1 MQMKTHDP
9 SAIFAP
15 VGPYTHGL
23 EVVDARRLLFI
34 TGTMGLDKN
43 GRAPEGIEAQCAQA
57 WRNIGTILEDTGMS
71 MRNLVKVTCYLAD
84 RSYRE
89 ANMKARAAAL
99 GDHRVATAV
108 VVAGLLEDDWLVEIE
123 AVAAA

>member
-9 SAIFAP
+9 SAVFAP
-15 VGPYTHGL
+15 VGPYAHGL
-23 EVVDARRLLFI
+23 ETVEAKRLLFI
-34 TGTMGLDKN
+34 SGTMGLGKDGK
-43 GRAPEGIEAQCAQA
+43 APDGIEAQCALA
-57 WRNIGTILEDTGMS
+57 WRDIGAILESAGMNVL
-71 MRNLVKVTCYLAD
+71 NLVKVTCYLVD

-89 ANMKARAAAL
+89 ANMKARASAL

-108 VVAGLLEDDWLVEIE
+108 IVAELLEDDWLVEIE